1 MFQLMMGCLLWIAR
15 CTRTGIAFAVHR
27 EPRRS
32 HTPRQSDWRLAKSI
46 ARYLEGTI
54 DYRFAMQTVPDL
66 VDAAEVVLEA
76 FSDADYAGD
85 RVDRKSVSGGSG
97 ARWSD
102 GSARSRPVPPP
113 LWTMETEFVAASHA
127 TVEMINIAEHLKEV
141 GVKIELPLKLKVDNL
156 AMIKQVQGEDALG

>member
-15 CTRTGIAFAVHR
+15 CTRPGIAFAVHR

-32 HTPRQSDWRLAKSI
+32 HTPRQNDWRLAKSI

-97 ARWSD
+97 ARWSV
-102 GSARSRPVPPP
+102 GSARSRLVPP
-113 LWTMETEFVAASHA
+113 LDD
-127 TVEMINIAEHLKEV
+127 
-141 GVKIELPLKLKVDNL
+141 GD
-156 AMIKQVQGEDALG
+156 